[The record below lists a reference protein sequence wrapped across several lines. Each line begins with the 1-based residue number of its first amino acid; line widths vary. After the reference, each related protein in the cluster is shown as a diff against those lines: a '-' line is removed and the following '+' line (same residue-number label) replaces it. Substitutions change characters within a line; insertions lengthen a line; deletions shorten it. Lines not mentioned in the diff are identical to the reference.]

1 MTRHLRFYF
10 LTLLSMVCVCASAAV
25 GDVYRLVTSV
35 SELHAGDVVVIANT
49 QYNSALGFEI
59 YDGGNHTYDDLRG
72 VGITINNNRFAMV
85 DGVAELTL
93 EKDDKGWYFVTED
106 GRYLYSTFTLKLE
119 YFSSKNETYAATI
132 SIDESGDHNAYIDF
146 LKRETS
152 FYVMYDSPY
161 SYFTNWYYNEVDN
174 ETHRVQI
181 YKRLTYTNLKLSN
194 LSGTGVVL
202 TDGKTHT
209 QSLFTGYKAYET
221 NSVPGTITYTAT
233 GDDIATVDAST
244 GAVTVNPNVYGTMT
258 VTATFTPDDTDN
270 YQTTSASYT
279 ITNVTYPNYENI
291 ATLRADLDNGTLTP
305 SNYRYIYLDLTNAKV
320 VYKKQWTSDDTSH
333 ELYFIREGEGDN
345 AAAVCLY
352 NPGITLQDNC
362 LVTGS
367 YSGFVC
373 NYNGMLCL
381 TQNEETADNEL
392 TITPSSDEAEPIE
405 VTTDN
410 VASHVCDLVNVKDA
424 TVTQGVLSDGG
435 TSAVAK
441 IYNNYFSVDAP
452 GLAVPYTGANVDVN
466 SAIVIPSL
474 GTDGTT
480 LAAYYLAP
488 TRGNSVV
495 YNFSESNTATTL
507 AAQANVPVALK
518 RTFAKGEW
526 NTLCLPFALN
536 SVQLTS
542 MFGSDV
548 QVRTLSAV
556 EGNTLT
562 FKEATELAA
571 EQPCLIKLGA
581 IADDNTYTATGVSIV
596 AHTDG
601 ANKCAP
607 TADATSM
614 VGVYQLTDATK
625 EATGTAL
632 FLGDGNKFYQAKAGS
647 QMKGFRAYFD
657 MPKGGD
663 MNKVQAVIDGETTGI
678 DALNGD
684 VVKQNGRVYNLNGQ
698 CVGTSLEQLQRGV
711 YIQNGKKV
719 VVK

>member
-10 LTLLSMVCVCASAAV
+10 LTLLSTVCMCASAAV

-35 SELHAGDVVVIANT
+35 SELQAGDVVVIANT

-59 YDGGNHTYDDLRG
+59 YDDGNHTNDELRG
-72 VGITINNNRFAMV
+72 TGITINNNRFAMV

-93 EKDDKGWYFVTED
+93 EKDDNGWYFVTED
-106 GRYLYSTFTLKLE
+106 GRYLYSTYQLKLE

-146 LKRETS
+146 LKRTSS
-152 FYVMYDSPY
+152 FYIMYDSSF
-161 SYFTNWYYNEVDN
+161 SYFTNWYYTDADEDY
-174 ETHRVQI
+174 HRVQI

-244 GAVTVNPNVYGTMT
+244 GAVTVNPTAYGTMT
-258 VTATFTPDDTDN
+258 ITATFTPDDADT
-270 YQTTSASYT
+270 YQTSSAQYT
-279 ITNVTYPNYENI
+279 ITNVSYSNYESI
-291 ATLRADLDNGTLTP
+291 ANLRTDLDNGKLTP
-305 SNYRYIYLDLTNAKV
+305 SNYRYIYLDLDNAKV
-320 VYKKQWTSDDTSH
+320 VYKKQWTSDDTTQ

-352 NPGITLQDNC
+352 NPGITLQDNS
-362 LVTGS
+362 LITGS

-381 TQNEETADNEL
+381 TQNEETADNDL
-392 TITPSSDEAEPIE
+392 TITPSTDVAEPIE

-410 VASHVCDLVNVKDA
+410 VASHACDLVNVKDA

-441 IYNNYFSVDAP
+441 IYNNYFSVDAA
-452 GLAVPYTGANVDVN
+452 GLDVPYTGANVDVN

-480 LAAYYLAP
+480 LSAYYLAP
-488 TRGNSVV
+488 TQGNSVV
-495 YNFSESNTATTL
+495 YNFSESNTTTTL

-536 SVQLTS
+536 SEQLTS

-562 FKEATELAA
+562 FTEATELAA

-596 AHTDG
+596 AHTEG
-601 ANKCAP
+601 ANKCTP

-614 VGVYQLTDATK
+614 VGIYLPTDVTTVA
-625 EATGTAL
+625 EGTPL
-632 FLGDGNKFYQAKAGS
+632 FLGDGNKFYLAKAGS

-663 MNKVQAVIDGETTGI
+663 SNKVQAVIDGETTGI

-719 VVK
+719 IVK